1 MTKLNVTFGAFA
13 MVALLAAASAASAET
28 IALRATLTAAAQVP
42 PSDSKGTGSATVSY
56 DTASKKLDWKIIYEK
71 LTGDPTAA
79 HFHGPAPV
87 GKNAG
92 PVVPITGSLTSPIQ
106 GSATLSDAQ
115 AKELLAGL
123 WYINVH
129 TVANP
134 GGEIRGQVLK
144 AK

>member
-1 MTKLNVTFGAFA
+1 MIKLGATFGVLA
-13 MVALLAAASAASAET
+13 ALLVAGPALSET
-28 IALRATLTAAAQVP
+28 IKLQATLTAAAQVP
-42 PSDSKGTGSATVSY
+42 PADSKGSGSASINYDTGSKT
-56 DTASKKLDWKIIYEK
+56 LDWKVTYEN

-92 PVVPITGSLTSPIQ
+92 PVVPITGSLASPVQ
-106 GSATLSDAQ
+106 GAATLTDAQ

-129 TVANP
+129 TVAYP
-134 GGEIRGQVLK
+134 GGEIRGQVVK

>member
-1 MTKLNVTFGAFA
+1 MTRLKVTIGVFA
-13 MVALLAAASAASAET
+13 IAVLVAVASAASAET
-28 IALRATLTAAAQVP
+28 ISLQATLTAAAQVP
-42 PSDSKGTGSATVSY
+42 PADSKGSGSATVSY
-56 DTASKKLDWKIIYEK
+56 DTASKKLDWKITYEK

-92 PVVPITGSLTSPIQ
+92 PVVPITGSLASPIQ
-106 GSATLSDAQ
+106 GSATLTDAQ

>member
-1 MTKLNVTFGAFA
+1 MFKLGATFGVLVALFVAVPAFA
-13 MVALLAAASAASAET
+13 DTVKLQ
-28 IALRATLTAAAQVP
+28 ATLTAAAQVP
-42 PSDSKGTGSATVSY
+42 PADSKGSGSAIVSY
-56 DTASKKLDWKIIYEK
+56 DTGSRALDWKITYEN

-92 PVVPITGSLTSPIQ
+92 PVVPITGSLVSPVQ
-106 GSATLSDAQ
+106 GSATLTDAQ
-115 AKELLAGL
+115 AKELLEGL

>member
-1 MTKLNVTFGAFA
+1 MFKVGAMFGVL
-13 MVALLAAASAASAET
+13 VAVLLAGPGSAET
-28 IALRATLTAAAQVP
+28 VKLQATLTASAQVP
-42 PSDSKGTGSATVSY
+42 PADSKGSGSATVSY
-56 DTASKKLDWKIIYEK
+56 ETSSKTLDWKITYEN

-79 HFHGPAPV
+79 HFHGPAAI

-92 PVVPITGSLTSPIQ
+92 PVVPITGSLTSPIH
-106 GSATLSDAQ
+106 GSATLTDAQ

-134 GGEIRGQVLK
+134 GGEIRGQVVK